1 MRTCIDIIGEIASL
15 FSPED
20 FNNMVCNDDVAYY
33 PDGSR
38 SISLCEESEDFFFNR
53 NTDRVSDNECD
64 VFFFKCANRVPYVN
78 RNVCCDDAT
87 WYIFT
92 EEDYC
97 EDIRYPRY
105 CRRGKVPHYGNYCD
119 SDYMENPW
127 CFYPFKKTAK
137 GYGSLSDKG
146 NNCQH

>member
-15 FSPED
+15 FSDAD
-20 FNNMVCNDDVAYY
+20 FFVCNDDRSIY

-38 SISLCEESEDFFFNR
+38 DSINCIESNDIFFIR
-53 NTDRVSDNECD
+53 DIDTQDMECD
-64 VFFFKCANRVPYVN
+64 VHFHKCRTSDKVKN
-78 RNVCCDDAT
+78 RNVCSDDAT

-105 CRRGKVPHYGNYCD
+105 CRRGKVSYYGNYCE

-127 CFYPFKKTAK
+127 CFYPFKRTPK
-137 GYGSLSDKG
+137 GYGSLSEKG